1 VGKLPA
7 NTRAYFI
14 KLGEKGAWE
23 ASSIDTGTIKFGY
36 REIPFELCVSGDWE
50 KVRRFWVERG
60 CSTSTATNHMR
71 QIRTFFEASESD
83 LFITFSRGYLW
94 WCHPRGEP
102 MVMPGDGN
110 IRARGTKGGWRNKS
124 LKGEPLLLSRLSGK
138 LTKTQMYRGTICEVE
153 EQSYL
158 LRRINDEQAP
168 EVTAA
173 EAAERVLLDH
183 ILSMVQMLLP
193 EDFELLV
200 ELIFSSSGW
209 QRQARTGGNQKT
221 IDLDLL
227 LPSTRERAFVQV
239 KSSTS
244 PAEFSAYAEE
254 FSATDAFARM
264 FYVWHS
270 GSIGLNA
277 PAGVTLWGPD
287 VIAGK
292 VLDAGLLAWLK
303 DRAS

>member
-1 VGKLPA
+1 MGCIVHRKRNDQVRLPRDAARSVPQRGLGPGEGVLDRAKGNPRTAA
-7 NTRAYFI
+7 N
-14 KLGEKGAWE
+14 
-23 ASSIDTGTIKFGY
+23 DT
-36 REIPFELCVSGDWE
+36 
-50 KVRRFWVERG
+50 
-60 CSTSTATNHMR
+60 R
-71 QIRTFFEASESD
+71 QIRTFFEASEHD
-83 LFITFSRGYLW
+83 IFITFSRGFLW
-94 WCHPRGEP
+94 WCRPSGVPVVVPED
-102 MVMPGDGN
+102 GD
-110 IRARGTKGGWRNKS
+110 ARLRQTVDGWHNTS
-124 LKGEPLLLSRLSGK
+124 VGGEPLVLSRLSGK

-158 LRRINDEQAP
+158 LRRINDQQAP
-168 EVTAA
+168 EVAAA

-183 ILSMVQMLLP
+183 ILSMVRMLLP

-239 KSSTS
+239 KSNTS
-244 PAEFSAYAEE
+244 PAEFSDYAEE

-270 GSIGLNA
+270 GSIGAAA

-287 VIAGK
+287 AIASK

-303 DRAS
+303 DRVS

>member
-1 VGKLPA
+1 MDKLPA
-7 NTRAYFI
+7 DTSAYFI
-14 KLGEKGAWE
+14 KLGEGGAWE
-23 ASSIDTGTIKFGY
+23 ASCIESGAIKFGY
-36 REIPFELCVSGDWE
+36 RETPHELCLSGDWDQVKAFWTE
-50 KVRRFWVERG
+50 RRGNAR
-60 CSTSTATNHMR
+60 TAANDTR
-71 QIRTFFEASESD
+71 QIRTFFEASERD
-83 LFITFSRGYLW
+83 IFITFSRGFLW
-94 WCHPRGEP
+94 WCRPSGVPVIAKED
-102 MVMPGDGN
+102 GD
-110 IRARGTKGGWRNKS
+110 ARVRKTVDGWRNTS
-124 LKGEPLLLSRLSGK
+124 VGGEPLLLSRLSGK

-168 EVTAA
+168 EVAAA

-183 ILSMVQMLLP
+183 ILSMVRMLLP

-244 PAEFSAYAEE
+244 PAEFSAYAKE
-254 FSATDAFARM
+254 FSASDAFARM

-270 GSIGLNA
+270 GSIGAVA

-287 VIAGK
+287 VIASK
-292 VLDAGLLAWLK
+292 VQDAGLLAWLK
-303 DRAS
+303 DRVS